1 MLLDVRHGAF
11 PFACDPCETLLLLR
25 RISTREGPVKSGRLS
40 PLKEDTDIIKRV
52 QDGDSDAFSSL
63 VVKYH
68 RGVYNLAYRYTGNQ
82 EDAMDVTQETF
93 LRAYR
98 NIDSFQLGKPFK
110 PWIFRIARNVCIDR
124 GRKLGRS
131 LPEES
136 LEGNVITQ
144 VRASS
149 PAPGPEQ
156 VYDKRELREILEDA
170 IRQLDEG
177 YRELIILF
185 HLEGLSIKE
194 CSEITGLKG
203 TVIKNRLYRGRQAL
217 RKILQENDFQR

>member
-1 MLLDVRHGAF
+1 VLLDVRHGAF

>member
-1 MLLDVRHGAF
+1 MA
-11 PFACDPCETLLLLR
+11 ETLLLLR
-25 RISTREGPVKSGRLS
+25 RISRTEGPVESRRLS
-40 PLKEDTDIIKRV
+40 RLKEDTDIIKRV
-52 QDGDSDAFSSL
+52 KDGDSDAFSSL
-63 VVKYH
+63 VVKYY
-68 RGVYNLAYRYTGNQ
+68 RGVYNLAYRLIGNQ
-82 EDAMDVTQETF
+82 EDAMDITQEAF

-110 PWIFRIARNVCIDR
+110 PWIYRIARNVCIDR

-136 LEGNVITQ
+136 LEGNVVTQ

-156 VYDKRELREILEDA
+156 VYDNRELREILEGA
-170 IRQLDEG
+170 IGQLDEG

-217 RKILQENDFQR
+217 RKILQENGFEW

>member
-1 MLLDVRHGAF
+1 MA
-11 PFACDPCETLLLLR
+11 ETLLLLR
-25 RISTREGPVKSGRLS
+25 RISRTEGPVESRRLS
-40 PLKEDTDIIKRV
+40 RLKEDTDIIKRV
-52 QDGDSDAFSSL
+52 KDGDSDAFSSL

>member
-1 MLLDVRHGAF
+1 MA
-11 PFACDPCETLLLLR
+11 ETLLLLR
-25 RISTREGPVKSGRLS
+25 RISRTEGPVESRRLS
-40 PLKEDTDIIKRV
+40 RLKEDTDIIKRV
-52 QDGDSDAFSSL
+52 KDGDSDAFSSL

-217 RKILQENDFQR
+217 RKILQENGFER